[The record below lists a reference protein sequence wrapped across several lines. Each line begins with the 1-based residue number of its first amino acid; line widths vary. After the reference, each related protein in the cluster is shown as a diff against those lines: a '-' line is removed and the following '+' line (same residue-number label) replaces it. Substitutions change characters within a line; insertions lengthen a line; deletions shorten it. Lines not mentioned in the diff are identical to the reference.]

1 MRDTRKMKR
10 FLTALVSMTGLVCV
24 AIAASVPKSAIAE
37 DGTCFMVNS
46 SGRTVNLNS
55 LCGGPSTTQINR
67 DVFLAKIKRRQG
79 GTPVIDVTFNGG
91 QTFEMI
97 VDTGASG
104 TMITRRMA
112 EALGVVP
119 VKTVKVDT
127 ASGVGVAFPV
137 GYVQSIAVDGAVANK
152 VLVAIGGPEQDIG
165 LLGHDFFGNYDI
177 TVKRD
182 VVEFHRR

>member
-1 MRDTRKMKR
+1 MRDTRKMKG
-10 FLTALVSMTGLVCV
+10 FLTALVSMTGLVSV
-24 AIAASVPKSAIAE
+24 AIAASVPKLAIAQ
-37 DGTCFMVNS
+37 DSTCFMVNS
-46 SGRTVNLNS
+46 AGKTVNLNG
-55 LCGGPSTTQINR
+55 LCGGSATPEINK

-91 QTFEMI
+91 QSYEMI

-119 VKTVKVDT
+119 VKMIKVDT
-127 ASGVGVAFPV
+127 ASGVGVTFPV

-152 VLVAIGGPEQDIG
+152 VLVTIGGPEQDIG

-177 TVKRD
+177 TVRRD
-182 VVEFHRR
+182 VVEFHGR